1 MYVLVKLCRAVHT
14 AYLVIFLITFFVGLA
29 TTMCMFLLY
38 QTSYNEVRRSRYHY
52 MHVTALPN
60 IMQ

>member
-1 MYVLVKLCRAVHT
+1 MYVLVKLCHAVHT

-38 QTSYNEVRRSRYHY
+38 QTSCNEVDITVR
-52 MHVTALPN
+52 LWD
-60 IMQ
+60 